1 MSGKDKT
8 DKVKKDDFQRGNLRS
23 SEERLWLVRSE
34 QIDRQQGSIIIQGQ
48 HRSGQDRLGKT
59 D

>member
-1 MSGKDKT
+1 MLLNIKHFNWSGPDMSGKDKT

-34 QIDRQQGSIIIQGQ
+34 QIDRQQGSIII
-48 HRSGQDRLGKT
+48 
-59 D
+59 

>member
-1 MSGKDKT
+1 MLLNIKHFNWSGQDMSGKDKT

-34 QIDRQQGSIIIQGQ
+34 QIDRQQGSIII
-48 HRSGQDRLGKT
+48 
-59 D
+59 